1 MTAEGPLTP
10 ARRDALLALL
20 AVGLLAAPLW
30 VPALHLD
37 DPQYR
42 YESVAVETDG
52 ARMGFATEPSEP
64 LLGISERIACAGER
78 WGRACVFEHHVA
90 ANHTVPT
97 RVFASQE
104 LGFRDYVL
112 EHRNDYVWLNG
123 TVYEV
128 GAAPNATVTGHGGHR
143 LDLALRPVEADRALR
158 FESVDIEDVPPPVR
172 RAARTGSA
180 TGYVEDLPRTTIEL
194 DDETY
199 RRVYIANTSYPA
211 DHESGTASLLRL
223 GLPLVGL
230 GLLGRSWRQFD
241 IEVSVRHSGE
251 D

>member
-1 MTAEGPLTP
+1 MTADGPLTP
-10 ARRDALLALL
+10 ARRDALLVLVAL
-20 AVGLLAAPLW
+20 GLLAAPLW

-42 YESVAVETDG
+42 YESVAIETDG
-52 ARMGFATEPSEP
+52 ARMDFASEPSKP

-78 WGRACVFEHHVA
+78 WGRACVFEHFVA

-97 RVFASQE
+97 GIFASQE
-104 LGFRDYVL
+104 LGFRDDVL
-112 EHRNDYVWLNG
+112 DHRYDFVLING

-128 GAAPNATVTGHGGHR
+128 GAVPNATVTGHGGHR

-158 FESVDIEDVPPPVR
+158 FESVDVEDVPPPLR

-194 DDETY
+194 EGGSY

-211 DHESGTASLLRL
+211 DHEAGTESLLRF
-223 GLPLVGL
+223 GLPVLGL
-230 GLLGRSWRQFD
+230 GLLGRSWRRFD
-241 IEVSVRHSGE
+241 VEVSVRHAQE